1 MGAPNGRLVHK
12 GGGIRTKSTTRPSSK
27 YICIY
32 VYRYIYVYIYI
43 YMLHYS
49 YMIFLIFVGAPRGPK
64 GGALPGPKET
74 GFQGPRKGP
83 RRAWGMSRAQ
93 GRNPSRA
100 QGNGRSRA
108 QGKCPLGYRPGGPM
122 NAQTRDGHQ
131 GPGYGDPIN
140 QGGGWIWE
148 ITPPAYGPEYSG
160 WWGPGT
166 HPLRQRSPS
175 LCGLVFQWAH

>member
-1 MGAPNGRLVHK
+1 
-12 GGGIRTKSTTRPSSK
+12 
-27 YICIY
+27 
-32 VYRYIYVYIYI
+32 
-43 YMLHYS
+43 MLHYS

-100 QGNGRSRA
+100 QGDGRSRA

-140 QGGGWIWE
+140 QGGGVDLGDHPTRLRSGVLWVVGTRYPPLKTE
-148 ITPPAYGPEYSG
+148 ITFPLRTSISMGSLNRGPLCLKH
-160 WWGPGT
+160 WGPIFRNIR
-166 HPLRQRSPS
+166 HL
-175 LCGLVFQWAH
+175 